1 MIIFIAVI
9 HCEDPYFP
17 APLHMKLEGGC
28 QRPKIYLGWWGNM
41 SNLSVVATHCY
52 KVLKGCI

>member
-28 QRPKIYLGWWGNM
+28 QRPKVYLGWWGNM
-41 SNLSVVATHCY
+41 SNLSVVATHC
-52 KVLKGCI
+52 

>member
-17 APLHMKLEGGC
+17 APPTHEVGG
-28 QRPKIYLGWWGNM
+28 RM
-41 SNLSVVATHCY
+41 SKTQNLLRVV
-52 KVLKGCI
+52 G

>member
-28 QRPKIYLGWWGNM
+28 QRPKIFRCSYTL
-41 SNLSVVATHCY
+41 
-52 KVLKGCI
+52 LKSIEGLYMIPTNF